1 MHDQHP
7 VDLLVKLY
15 LKYRCTQRKHG
26 SNICYVVQQAGVK
39 VLWIRPAG
47 QSSGPAHS
55 NISLSAPQVA
65 VRSVLKVFSKF

>member
-1 MHDQHP
+1 MHDQYL

-26 SNICYVVQQAGVK
+26 SNIYAVQQAGVK

-47 QSSGPAHS
+47 QSSGPAQS
-55 NISLSAPQVA
+55 NISLCAPQGA
-65 VRSVLKVFSKF
+65 VRSILKVFSKF